1 MHEEGHD
8 EKDGHLVQSA
18 EVMPA
23 SPVASV
29 APKGVATDSRFLMK
43 FSPVSVFF
51 MGVASSVALLFMIGF
66 FGLLY
71 VVVSGKS
78 ISIAEKGAVVAADLQ
93 QPTNP
98 GEMPPAEINLAPI
111 TDKDHVR
118 GNRKAQVVVYEF
130 SDTECPFCKRFHPTI
145 KEVMAGYGDKVAWV
159 YRHFPLDQLHAK
171 ARKEA
176 EATECAGE
184 IAGNDGFWKLL
195 DKIYEVTPSNDGLD
209 LAKLPQLAKEVG
221 IDQKKFEDCMKSGK
235 HAKTVEEQY
244 QSALA
249 AGGQGTPYSVIAKGD
264 TKVPVSGATSAE
276 ELKSIIDALL
286 K

>member
-1 MHEEGHD
+1 MNEQEAHE
-8 EKDGHLVQSA
+8 GHLVESVPAVPQSIDQGSTA
-18 EVMPA
+18 RKGGFLLQF
-23 SPVASV
+23 SPVA
-29 APKGVATDSRFLMK
+29 
-43 FSPVSVFF
+43 VFF
-51 MGVASSVALLFMIGF
+51 MGVGSSVLLMFVVGF

-71 VVVSGKS
+71 IVMSGQS
-78 ISIAEKGAVVAADLQ
+78 ISLGEKSAPIVAGT
-93 QPTNP
+93 QPTP
-98 GEMPPAEINLAPI
+98 TDTPPAEIVIAPLS
-111 TDKDHVR
+111 DKDHVR
-118 GNRKAQVVVYEF
+118 GNRKAPVMFVEF

-145 KEVMAGYGDKVAWV
+145 KEALAGYGDKVSWV
-159 YRHFPLDQLHAK
+159 YRHFPLDQLHSK

-221 IDQKKFEDCMKSGK
+221 IDQKKFEDCMKSGR
-235 HAKTVEEQY
+235 HAATVEAQY
-244 QSALA
+244 QQALL
-249 AGGQGTPYSVIAKGD
+249 AGGQGTPYSVIVKGD
-264 TKVPVSGATSAE
+264 TKVPVSGATSTE